1 MKTSRKIFGW
11 CLLVGL
17 SGAAMADMVEIVLQ
31 PSDLIR
37 RGNAHIE
44 TGDIEKAKV
53 SLTRALKSNLT
64 SRQRANA
71 HNSLCV
77 ANLKEESWNIAM
89 QHCNAAIKMTPT
101 NWRFYNNRG
110 NIYLG
115 LGQLDLAMENY
126 RRGLR
131 IAPKSKT
138 LAINIAIVEQQA
150 RKSKPALRNR
160 EKPA

>member
-1 MKTSRKIFGW
+1 MVW

-17 SGAAMADMVEIVLQ
+17 SGAATADMFEIVLQ

-44 TGDIEKAKV
+44 TGDIEKAKA
-53 SLTRALKSNLT
+53 SLSRALETNLT

-71 HNSLCV
+71 HNSMCV
-77 ANLKEESWNIAM
+77 ANIKEESWDEAM
-89 QHCNAAIKMTPT
+89 AHCNAAIKVTRS

-110 NIYLG
+110 NVYMG
-115 LGQLDLAMENY
+115 LGQFELAMENY

-138 LAINIAIVEQQA
+138 LATNIAILEEQA
-150 RKSKPALRNR
+150 RKVNVRLRDD

>member
-1 MKTSRKIFGW
+1 MG
-11 CLLVGL
+11 LLVGF
-17 SGAAMADMVEIVLQ
+17 SGTVLADMVEIVLQ

-44 TGDIEKAKV
+44 TGDLEKAKV
-53 SLTRALKSNLT
+53 SLARALETNLT

-77 ANLKEESWNIAM
+77 ANIKEESWDEAM
-89 QHCNAAIKMTPT
+89 EHCNAAIKMSRS

-115 LGQLDLAMENY
+115 LGKLDMAMENY

-131 IAPKSKT
+131 IAPQSKT
-138 LAINIAIVEQQA
+138 LATNIAILEQQA
-150 RKSKPALRNR
+150 QKTKPVPRNN